1 MENLS
6 DYIIIL
12 SYMVFLS
19 YSPGPNNI
27 LCSINGTK
35 YGWKK
40 TIPLITGMVAGFF
53 LVGFITSLSI
63 EFIKGQED
71 LLDSMKYFCCLYL
84 LYLSYMIINDD
95 PNQYKEDVEALE
107 SPMQFTSG
115 FVLQFING
123 KVIFYYIIL
132 MTVYAARLGSDY
144 SIISGLLVGASFV
157 GLTAVSTW
165 TIMGVFLRKYLS
177 DPVRA
182 QKSNYILGFLLSIVA
197 IDLAFHDEI
206 LDFLS

>member
-35 YGWKK
+35 YGWNK
-40 TIPLITGMVAGFF
+40 TIPLITGMVSGFF

-71 LLDSMKYFCCLYL
+71 LLDSMKYFCSMYL

-107 SPMQFTSG
+107 SPMQFTNG

-132 MTVYAARLGSDY
+132 MTVYAARLGGDY
-144 SIISGLLVGASFV
+144 SIKFRLLVGASFV

-182 QKSNYILGFLLSIVA
+182 KQSNYILGFLLSLVA
-197 IDLAFHDEI
+197 LDLAFHDEI
-206 LDFLS
+206 LKLF

>member
-1 MENLS
+1 MENIS

-35 YGWKK
+35 YGWQK
-40 TIPLITGMVAGFF
+40 TIPLITGMVLGFF

-63 EFIKGQED
+63 EIIKGQED
-71 LLDSMKYFCCLYL
+71 LLDSMKYFCCAYL
-84 LYLSYMIINDD
+84 LYLSYLIINDD

-107 SPMQFTSG
+107 SPMQFTNG

-123 KVIFYYIIL
+123 EVIFYYIIL
-132 MTVYAARLGSDY
+132 MTVYAARLGSAY
-144 SIISGLLVGASFV
+144 SIKFGLLLGASFV

-177 DPVRA
+177 DPSRA
-182 QKSNYILGFLLSIVA
+182 KNTNYLLGFLLGIVA
-197 IDLAFHDEI
+197 LDLAFHEQI
-206 LDFLS
+206 ISLF

>member
-1 MENLS
+1 MENIS

-35 YGWKK
+35 YGWQK
-40 TIPLITGMVAGFF
+40 TIPLITGMVLGFF

-71 LLDSMKYFCCLYL
+71 LLDSMKYFCCAYL

-107 SPMQFTSG
+107 SPMQFTNG

-132 MTVYAARLGSDY
+132 MTVYAARLGSAY
-144 SIISGLLVGASFV
+144 SIKFGLLLGASLV

-177 DPVRA
+177 DSSRA
-182 QKSNYILGFLLSIVA
+182 KKTNYLLGFLLGIVA
-197 IDLAFHDEI
+197 LDLAFHEEI
-206 LDFLS
+206 INLF

>member
-1 MENLS
+1 MGIG
-6 DYIIIL
+6 DFVIIL

-35 YGWKK
+35 YGWNK
-40 TIPLITGMVAGFF
+40 TIPLITGMVSGFF

-71 LLDSMKYFCCLYL
+71 LLDSMKYFCSMYL

-115 FVLQFING
+115 FVLQF
-123 KVIFYYIIL
+123 
-132 MTVYAARLGSDY
+132 
-144 SIISGLLVGASFV
+144 
-157 GLTAVSTW
+157 
-165 TIMGVFLRKYLS
+165 LS
-177 DPVRA
+177 L
-182 QKSNYILGFLLSIVA
+182 IHI
-197 IDLAFHDEI
+197 
-206 LDFLS
+206 

>member
-1 MENLS
+1 MENIS

-35 YGWKK
+35 YGWQK
-40 TIPLITGMVAGFF
+40 TIPLITGMVLGFF

-71 LLDSMKYFCCLYL
+71 LLDSMKYFCCAYL

-95 PNQYKEDVEALE
+95 PNQYREYVEALE
-107 SPMQFTSG
+107 TPMQFTNG

-132 MTVYAARLGSDY
+132 MTVYAARLGNAY
-144 SIISGLLVGASFV
+144 SIKFGLLLGASFV

-177 DPVRA
+177 DPRRA
-182 QKSNYILGFLLSIVA
+182 KNTNYLLGFLLGIVA
-197 IDLAFHDEI
+197 LDLAFHEQI
-206 LDFLS
+206 ISLF

>member
-1 MENLS
+1 MNIT
-6 DYIIIL
+6 DFVIIL

-35 YGWKK
+35 YGWNK
-40 TIPLITGMVAGFF
+40 TIPLITGMVSGFF

-71 LLDSMKYFCCLYL
+71 LLDSMKYLCSMYL

-107 SPMQFTSG
+107 SPMKFTNG
-115 FVLQFING
+115 FVLQFI
-123 KVIFYYIIL
+123 
-132 MTVYAARLGSDY
+132 
-144 SIISGLLVGASFV
+144 
-157 GLTAVSTW
+157 
-165 TIMGVFLRKYLS
+165 LS
-177 DPVRA
+177 L
-182 QKSNYILGFLLSIVA
+182 IHI
-197 IDLAFHDEI
+197 
-206 LDFLS
+206 

>member
-1 MENLS
+1 MNLS
-6 DYIIIL
+6 DFIIIL

-35 YGWKK
+35 YGWNK
-40 TIPLITGMVAGFF
+40 TIPLITGMVSGFF

-71 LLDSMKYFCCLYL
+71 LLDSMKYFCAMYL
-84 LYLSYMIINDD
+84 LYLSYMIVNED

-107 SPMQFTSG
+107 SPMKFTNG

-132 MTVYAARLGSDY
+132 MTVYATRLGSAY
-144 SIISGLLVGASFV
+144 YIKFGLLVGASFV

-177 DPVRA
+177 DPARA
-182 QKSNYILGFLLSIVA
+182 KKSNYILGFLLSIVA
-197 IDLAFHDEI
+197 IDLAFHEEI
-206 LDFLS
+206 LTFLN

>member
-1 MENLS
+1 MENIS

-35 YGWKK
+35 YGWQK
-40 TIPLITGMVAGFF
+40 TIPLITGMVFGFF

-63 EFIKGQED
+63 EIIKGQED
-71 LLDSMKYFCCLYL
+71 LLDSMKYFCCAYL
-84 LYLSYMIINDD
+84 LYLSYLIINDD

-107 SPMQFTSG
+107 SPMQFTNG

-123 KVIFYYIIL
+123 EVIFYYIIL
-132 MTVYAARLGSDY
+132 MTVYAARLGSAY
-144 SIISGLLVGASFV
+144 SIKFGLLLGASFV

-177 DPVRA
+177 DPSRA
-182 QKSNYILGFLLSIVA
+182 KNTNYLLGFLLGIVA
-197 IDLAFHDEI
+197 LDLAFHEQI
-206 LDFLS
+206 ISLF

>member
-1 MENLS
+1 MENIS

-35 YGWKK
+35 YGWQK
-40 TIPLITGMVAGFF
+40 TIPLITGMVFGFF

-71 LLDSMKYFCCLYL
+71 LLDSMKYFCCTYL

-107 SPMQFTSG
+107 SPMQFANG

-132 MTVYAARLGSDY
+132 MTVYASRLGSAY
-144 SIISGLLVGASFV
+144 SIKFGLLLGASFV

-177 DPVRA
+177 DPSRA
-182 QKSNYILGFLLSIVA
+182 KNTNYLLGFLLGIVA
-197 IDLAFHDEI
+197 LDLAFHDEVMNI
-206 LDFLS
+206 L

>member
-6 DYIIIL
+6 DYVIIL

-35 YGWKK
+35 YGWNK
-40 TIPLITGMVAGFF
+40 TIPLITGMVSGFF
-53 LVGFITSLSI
+53 LVGFLTSLSI
-63 EFIKGQED
+63 ELLKGQEN
-71 LLDSMKYFCCLYL
+71 LLDSMKYVCCSYL
-84 LYLSYMIINDD
+84 LYLSYKITIDD
-95 PNQYKEDVEALE
+95 PTKYKEDVEAVDI
-107 SPMQFTSG
+107 PMKFSNG

-132 MTVYAARLGSDY
+132 MTVYASRLGSDY
-144 SIISGLLVGASFV
+144 SIKFGLLIGASFV

-165 TIMGVFLRKYLS
+165 TIMGVFLRQYLS
-177 DPVRA
+177 NPIRA
-182 QKSNYILGFLLSIVA
+182 KKSNYLLGFLLSLVA
-197 IDLAFHDEI
+197 LDLAFHEVI
-206 LDFLS
+206 LKQF

>member
-1 MENLS
+1 MENIS

-35 YGWKK
+35 YGWQK
-40 TIPLITGMVAGFF
+40 TIPLITGMVFGFF

-71 LLDSMKYFCCLYL
+71 LLDPMKYFCCAYL

-107 SPMQFTSG
+107 SPMQFTNG

-132 MTVYAARLGSDY
+132 MTVYAARLGSAY
-144 SIISGLLVGASFV
+144 SIKFGLLLGASFV

-177 DPVRA
+177 DPSRA
-182 QKSNYILGFLLSIVA
+182 KKTNYLLGFLLGIVA
-197 IDLAFHDEI
+197 LDLAFHEEI
-206 LDFLS
+206 INLF

>member
-1 MENLS
+1 MENIS

-35 YGWKK
+35 YGWQK
-40 TIPLITGMVAGFF
+40 TIPLITGMVFGFF

-63 EFIKGQED
+63 EFIKGQEN
-71 LLDSMKYFCCLYL
+71 LLDSMKYFCCAYL
-84 LYLSYMIINDD
+84 LYLSYLIINDD

-107 SPMQFTSG
+107 SPMQFTNG

-132 MTVYAARLGSDY
+132 MTVYAARLGSAY
-144 SIISGLLVGASFV
+144 SIKFGLLLGASFV

-177 DPVRA
+177 DSSRA
-182 QKSNYILGFLLSIVA
+182 KKTNYLFGFLLGIVA
-197 IDLAFHDEI
+197 LDLAFHEQI
-206 LDFLS
+206 ISLF

>member
-1 MENLS
+1 MNIT
-6 DYIIIL
+6 DFVIIL

-35 YGWKK
+35 YGWNK
-40 TIPLITGMVAGFF
+40 TIPLITGMVSGFF

-71 LLDSMKYFCCLYL
+71 LLDSMKYFCAMYL

-107 SPMQFTSG
+107 SPMQFTNG

-123 KVIFYYIIL
+123 KVIIFVISFSSQAICVCVQPWSL
-132 MTVYAARLGSDY
+132 PWVLGLSP
-144 SIISGLLVGASFV
+144 SLLLLV
-157 GLTAVSTW
+157 
-165 TIMGVFLRKYLS
+165 LRMRSRSVALVVKVPMMRLLNHACPRYERCYS
-177 DPVRA
+177 YACRA
-182 QKSNYILGFLLSIVA
+182 RDG
-197 IDLAFHDEI
+197 
-206 LDFLS
+206 

>member
-1 MENLS
+1 MENIS

-35 YGWKK
+35 YGWQK
-40 TIPLITGMVAGFF
+40 TIPLITGMVLGFF

-71 LLDSMKYFCCLYL
+71 LLDSMKYFCCVYL

-107 SPMQFTSG
+107 SPMQFTNG

-132 MTVYAARLGSDY
+132 MTVYAARLGSAY
-144 SIISGLLVGASFV
+144 SIKFGLLLGASLV

-177 DPVRA
+177 DPSRA
-182 QKSNYILGFLLSIVA
+182 KKTNYLLGFLLGIVA
-197 IDLAFHDEI
+197 LDLAFHEQI
-206 LDFLS
+206 ISLF

>member
-1 MENLS
+1 MENIS

-35 YGWKK
+35 YGWQK
-40 TIPLITGMVAGFF
+40 TIPLITGMVFGFF

-71 LLDSMKYFCCLYL
+71 LLDSMKYFCCAYL
-84 LYLSYMIINDD
+84 LYLSYLIINDD

-107 SPMQFTSG
+107 SPMQFTNG

-132 MTVYAARLGSDY
+132 MTVYAARLGSAY
-144 SIISGLLVGASFV
+144 SIKFGLLLGASLV

-177 DPVRA
+177 DSSRA
-182 QKSNYILGFLLSIVA
+182 KKTNYLFGFLLGIVA
-197 IDLAFHDEI
+197 LDLAFHEQI
-206 LDFLS
+206 ISLF

>member
-1 MENLS
+1 MENIS

-35 YGWKK
+35 YGWQK
-40 TIPLITGMVAGFF
+40 TIPLITGMVFGFF

-71 LLDSMKYFCCLYL
+71 LLDSMKYFCCAYL
-84 LYLSYMIINDD
+84 LYLSYLIINDD

-107 SPMQFTSG
+107 SPMQFTNG

-132 MTVYAARLGSDY
+132 MTVYAARLGSAY
-144 SIISGLLVGASFV
+144 SIKFGLLLGASFV

-177 DPVRA
+177 DSSRA
-182 QKSNYILGFLLSIVA
+182 KKINYLFGFLLGIVA
-197 IDLAFHDEI
+197 LDLAFHEKI
-206 LDFLS
+206 ISLF

>member
-1 MENLS
+1 MENIS

-35 YGWKK
+35 YGWQK
-40 TIPLITGMVAGFF
+40 TIPLITGMVFGFF

-71 LLDSMKYFCCLYL
+71 LLDSMKYFCCAYL
-84 LYLSYMIINDD
+84 LYLSYLIINDD
-95 PNQYKEDVEALE
+95 PNQYKEDVKALE
-107 SPMQFTSG
+107 SPMQFTNG

-132 MTVYAARLGSDY
+132 MTVYAARLGSAY
-144 SIISGLLVGASFV
+144 SIKFGLLLGASFV

-177 DPVRA
+177 DSSRA
-182 QKSNYILGFLLSIVA
+182 KKTNYLFGFLLGIVA
-197 IDLAFHDEI
+197 LDLAFHEQI
-206 LDFLS
+206 ISLF

>member
-35 YGWKK
+35 YGWNK
-40 TIPLITGMVAGFF
+40 TIPLITGMVSGFF

-71 LLDSMKYFCCLYL
+71 LLDSMKYFCSMYL

-107 SPMQFTSG
+107 SPMQFTNG

-123 KVIFYYIIL
+123 KVIFYYI
-132 MTVYAARLGSDY
+132 
-144 SIISGLLVGASFV
+144 F
-157 GLTAVSTW
+157 
-165 TIMGVFLRKYLS
+165 
-177 DPVRA
+177 
-182 QKSNYILGFLLSIVA
+182 
-197 IDLAFHDEI
+197 
-206 LDFLS
+206 

>member
-1 MENLS
+1 MNLS
-6 DYIIIL
+6 DFIIIL

-35 YGWKK
+35 YGWNK
-40 TIPLITGMVAGFF
+40 TIPLITGMVSGFF

-71 LLDSMKYFCCLYL
+71 LLDSMKYFCAMYL
-84 LYLSYMIINDD
+84 LYLSYMIVNDD

-107 SPMQFTSG
+107 SPMKFTNG

-132 MTVYAARLGSDY
+132 MTVYATRLGSAY
-144 SIISGLLVGASFV
+144 YIKFGLLVGASFV

-177 DPVRA
+177 DPARA
-182 QKSNYILGFLLSIVA
+182 KKSNYILGFLLSIVA
-197 IDLAFHDEI
+197 IDLAFHEEI
-206 LDFLS
+206 LTFLN

>member
-1 MENLS
+1 MNIT
-6 DYIIIL
+6 DFVIIL

-35 YGWKK
+35 YGWNK
-40 TIPLITGMVAGFF
+40 TIPLITGMVSGFF

-71 LLDSMKYFCCLYL
+71 LLDSMKYLCSMYL

-107 SPMQFTSG
+107 SPMKFTNG
-115 FVLQFING
+115 FVLQ
-123 KVIFYYIIL
+123 
-132 MTVYAARLGSDY
+132 
-144 SIISGLLVGASFV
+144 
-157 GLTAVSTW
+157 W
-165 TIMGVFLRKYLS
+165 
-177 DPVRA
+177 
-182 QKSNYILGFLLSIVA
+182 KSNFLLYYS
-197 IDLAFHDEI
+197 DDCLCC
-206 LDFLS
+206 

>member
-12 SYMVFLS
+12 SYMIFLS

-63 EFIKGQED
+63 EFIK
-71 LLDSMKYFCCLYL
+71 
-84 LYLSYMIINDD
+84 
-95 PNQYKEDVEALE
+95 
-107 SPMQFTSG
+107 
-115 FVLQFING
+115 
-123 KVIFYYIIL
+123 
-132 MTVYAARLGSDY
+132 
-144 SIISGLLVGASFV
+144 
-157 GLTAVSTW
+157 
-165 TIMGVFLRKYLS
+165 
-177 DPVRA
+177 
-182 QKSNYILGFLLSIVA
+182 
-197 IDLAFHDEI
+197 
-206 LDFLS
+206 

>member
-1 MENLS
+1 MNIS
-6 DYIIIL
+6 DFIIIL

-40 TIPLITGMVAGFF
+40 TLPLITGMVFGFF

-71 LLDSMKYFCCLYL
+71 LLDSMKYFCCMYL
-84 LYLSYMIINDD
+84 LYLSYMIVNDD

-107 SPMQFTSG
+107 SPMQFTNG

-132 MTVYAARLGSDY
+132 MTVYATRLGSAY
-144 SIISGLLVGASFV
+144 YIKFGLLVGASFV

-177 DPVRA
+177 DPARA
-182 QKSNYILGFLLSIVA
+182 KKSNYILGFLLSIVA
-197 IDLAFHDEI
+197 IDLAFHEEI
-206 LDFLS
+206 LTFLN

>member
-1 MENLS
+1 
-6 DYIIIL
+6 
-12 SYMVFLS
+12 MVFLS

-35 YGWKK
+35 YGWQK
-40 TIPLITGMVAGFF
+40 TIPLITGMVFGFF

-71 LLDSMKYFCCLYL
+71 LLDSMKYFCCAYL
-84 LYLSYMIINDD
+84 LYLSYLIINDD

-107 SPMQFTSG
+107 SPMQFTNG

-132 MTVYAARLGSDY
+132 MTVYAARLGSAY
-144 SIISGLLVGASFV
+144 SIKFGLLLGASLV

-177 DPVRA
+177 DSSRA
-182 QKSNYILGFLLSIVA
+182 KKTNYLFGFLLGIVA
-197 IDLAFHDEI
+197 LDLAFHEQI
-206 LDFLS
+206 FSLF

>member
-95 PNQYKEDVEALE
+95 TNQYKEDVEALE

-132 MTVYAARLGSDY
+132 MTVYAARFGSDY
-144 SIISGLLVGASFV
+144 SIKFGLLVGASVV

-177 DPVRA
+177 DPARA
-182 QKSNYILGFLLSIVA
+182 KKSNYILGFLLSIVA

-206 LDFLS
+206 LTFLN

>member
-71 LLDSMKYFCCLYL
+71 LLDSMKYFCSMYL

-107 SPMQFTSG
+107 SPMQFTNG

-132 MTVYAARLGSDY
+132 MTVYAARLGSSY
-144 SIISGLLVGASFV
+144 SIKFGLLLGASFV

-206 LDFLS
+206 LDLLS

>member
-35 YGWKK
+35 YGWNK
-40 TIPLITGMVAGFF
+40 TIPLITGMVSGFF

-71 LLDSMKYFCCLYL
+71 LLDSMKYFCSMYL

-107 SPMQFTSG
+107 SPIHISEGIDKENLDAGDRVALHRQTLA
-115 FVLQFING
+115 VLETLPSTKDPLVMGAEVDSKPSENYKDIG
-123 KVIFYYIIL
+123 GLVEEIDEEKSRLKVSVSIFGRP
-132 MTVYAARLGSDY
+132 T
-144 SIISGLLVGASFV
+144 
-157 GLTAVSTW
+157 
-165 TIMGVFLRKYLS
+165 
-177 DPVRA
+177 PV
-182 QKSNYILGFLLSIVA
+182 
-197 IDLAFHDEI
+197 DLEFNQVEKN
-206 LDFLS
+206 

>member
-1 MENLS
+1 MNIS
-6 DYIIIL
+6 DFIIIL

-35 YGWKK
+35 YGWNK
-40 TIPLITGMVAGFF
+40 TIPLITGMVSGFF

-71 LLDSMKYFCCLYL
+71 LLDSMKYFCAMYL
-84 LYLSYMIINDD
+84 LYLSYMIVNDD

-107 SPMQFTSG
+107 SPMKFTNG

-132 MTVYAARLGSDY
+132 MTVYATRLGSAY
-144 SIISGLLVGASFV
+144 YIKFGLLVGASFV

-177 DPVRA
+177 DPARA
-182 QKSNYILGFLLSIVA
+182 KKSNYILGFLLSIVA
-197 IDLAFHDEI
+197 IDLAFHEEI
-206 LDFLS
+206 LTFLN

>member
-1 MENLS
+1 MENIS
-6 DYIIIL
+6 DYIIIF

-35 YGWKK
+35 YGWQK
-40 TIPLITGMVAGFF
+40 TIPLITGMVFGFF

-71 LLDSMKYFCCLYL
+71 LLDSMKYLCCAYL

-107 SPMQFTSG
+107 SPMQFKNG

-132 MTVYAARLGSDY
+132 MTVYAARLGSAY
-144 SIISGLLVGASFV
+144 SIKFGLLLGASFV
-157 GLTAVSTW
+157 GLTAISAW
-165 TIMGVFLRKYLS
+165 TVAGVFLRKFLS
-177 DPVRA
+177 DSDRA
-182 QKSNYILGFLLSIVA
+182 KNTNYVLGFLLGIVA
-197 IDLAFHDEI
+197 LDLAFHDLIFTI
-206 LDFLS
+206 L

>member
-40 TIPLITGMVAGFF
+40 TIPLITGMITGFF
-53 LVGFITSLSI
+53 LVAINPSLSI
-63 EFIKGQED
+63 EIIKGKED

-144 SIISGLLVGASFV
+144 SIKFGLLVGAAFV
-157 GLTAVSTW
+157 
-165 TIMGVFLRKYLS
+165 
-177 DPVRA
+177 
-182 QKSNYILGFLLSIVA
+182 
-197 IDLAFHDEI
+197 
-206 LDFLS
+206 